1 METTTQPNHQRTI
14 VITGANKGI
23 GFAIIEKLLAS
34 ANSYN
39 IILTARDPHRGEA
52 AVKKLTGAHT
62 QSASTLNYH
71 KLDVNDDKSI
81 QEFIDWLNKEKLKI
95 DVLVNNAG
103 VMHANASLE
112 QRQQTIQT
120 NYLSLVHL
128 TERLIPLLT
137 DDGKVINISSILGS
151 FAMISPSLKMALEK
165 PDLSEKDLDEL
176 VQNIEQYH
184 QDFTGAFDSSYC
196 ASKALLNAW
205 TQHVLPKKL
214 KDTQQCYCLAPGWC
228 ATDLGGHSAPL
239 TARDGAD
246 TPVYLIELPHKKVAD
261 LNAKFFE
268 KREVIPF

>member
-1 METTTQPNHQRTI
+1 MESQTQPNHQRTI

-52 AVKKLTGAHT
+52 AVKKLSATQT
-62 QSASTLNYH
+62 QSASTLTYH
-71 KLDVNDDKSI
+71 RLDVNDDKSI
-81 QEFIDWLNKEKLKI
+81 QEFIDWLNKDGLKI

-103 VMHANASLE
+103 IMHAKASLE
-112 QRQQTIQT
+112 QRKQTIQT

-151 FAMISPSLKMALEK
+151 FAMISPSLKMELEK
-165 PDLSEKDLDEL
+165 PNLTEEDLQRL
-176 VQNIEQYH
+176 VDNIEKYH

-205 TQHVLPKKL
+205 TQWVLPKKL
-214 KDTQQCYCLAPGWC
+214 KETQQCYCLAPGWC

-239 TARDGAD
+239 TAHDGAD
-246 TPVYLIELPHKKVAD
+246 TPVYLIELPFKKHAD
-261 LNAKFFE
+261 LNAKFIE
-268 KREVIPF
+268 KRQVIPF